1 MYFFFFFF
9 SSRRRHTRWTGDWSS
24 DVCSSDLHR
33 KDRRMWVRQVVE
45 RDAACD
51 GIEMANGTACDVAEP
66 DLSVWHDRQA
76 EWSGGDARAW
86 GRYRPCLDPA
96 RCRIESSDSSS
107 HCCRKPEE
115 ASSIE
120 LERLWSH
127 WTSLHGAEWEDVK
140 RLPRRVKAPD
150 VVRALLDEPGVA
162 LCVYR
167 SGHNAVLRLG
177 RFPGRDHASA

>member
-1 MYFFFFFF
+1 MTRQRWHIQF
-9 SSRRRHTRWTGDWSS
+9 SDIASRGVNHAKFARRG
-24 DVCSSDLHR
+24 
-33 KDRRMWVRQVVE
+33 
-45 RDAACD
+45 
-51 GIEMANGTACDVAEP
+51 
-66 DLSVWHDRQA
+66 
-76 EWSGGDARAW
+76 
-86 GRYRPCLDPA
+86 
-96 RCRIESSDSSS
+96 
-107 HCCRKPEE
+107 CRKPEE
-115 ASSIE
+115 APSIE